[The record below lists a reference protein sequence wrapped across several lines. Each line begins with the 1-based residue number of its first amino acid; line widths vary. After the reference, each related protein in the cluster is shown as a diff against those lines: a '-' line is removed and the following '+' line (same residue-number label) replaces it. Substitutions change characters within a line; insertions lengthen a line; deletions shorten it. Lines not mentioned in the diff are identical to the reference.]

1 MQKEKQKKECRD
13 HQSQHRLRYP
23 PPPPPPKPVPGAPGF
38 IEEPSGLA
46 IPREKEAER
55 RKTPAGGMFY
65 KRGEK
70 RMARREE
77 LKTIEE
83 KLKREG
89 MTREEIKGTMKNVKI
104 PGKKDTR
111 KRHK

>member
-1 MQKEKQKKECRD
+1 
-13 HQSQHRLRYP
+13 
-23 PPPPPPKPVPGAPGF
+23 
-38 IEEPSGLA
+38 
-46 IPREKEAER
+46 
-55 RKTPAGGMFY
+55 MFY

-77 LKTIEE
+77 LKAIEE